1 MFKTKAQTRQRCSD
15 GVNKTLCKL
24 GSLVLV
30 LETLGL
36 WDPNPWTHKVG

>member
-1 MFKTKAQTRQRCSD
+1 MPLRGELGPRKFKTVPGGRA
-15 GVNKTLCKL
+15 KL